1 MHQERTEHA
10 ITHPACT
17 EHAPRTTL
25 DRSLKALGPVGL
37 PPWQLLLACLLPLAL
52 CALLHMLAQR
62 GGPQA
67 QPGVLALERV
77 QIYAQ
82 GGLEPPPMLAPDGV
96 PRTLPLAPGR
106 QQVRQPLWLLLP
118 FELAQT
124 PQDVWTLRVA
134 HRRQLLV
141 YLNGRL
147 LGQSVPP
154 AQIDQ
159 RSPELKLGQQTLHLN
174 VPPDWLQPGPQLVQ
188 LRLGAADSPSV
199 VSVHLGPASAV
210 AQLDHQRDI
219 LTALRTTT
227 ALGALVVGL
236 FLIGIWLAHREA
248 LAYALAGAHLLLLAL
263 LLSPYLLAHQP
274 LPSPWWRML
283 LDVADVGAK
292 ALLLATVVRL
302 ARPHDAWGLR
312 VAWAYAVAGVLVD
325 GAAAALD
332 QPWTDFSSPWPW
344 WALGSRFAV
353 LGLAVV
359 LALRALARQP
369 RGDRFAT
376 ASLVGLSW
384 VLWTYVS
391 WFALVSPQHFS
402 VVDLNV
408 VGHAAWVL
416 WMGSL
421 LYRHF
426 VQTARRERVLRQEAN
441 EALAQRTRELQDSF
455 AALQASERLR
465 LAAAERERLLQEM
478 HDGLGSLLMTAK
490 MSAQTGQM
498 SGPEMATAL
507 DSCIQELRLTV
518 DTLSV
523 ADGDLGL
530 LLASVR
536 HRSEAGLRAA
546 GLALVWQVAEAPC
559 LPVLQGSGGR
569 ELVRILQE
577 GLSNVLH
584 HAQATRVTLKSEASP
599 DGQHIVVSLVDNGRG
614 LPGGRPP
621 QGGRGTRN
629 MLHRAQRLGAG
640 LSWQSPANGQ
650 LPGLGGP
657 GTELRIELPLQ
668 ALAAVPAPR

>member
-1 MHQERTEHA
+1 MHLPGRAQGLQA
-10 ITHPACT
+10 AGAAPGC
-17 EHAPRTTL
+17 HAPRKTL
-25 DRSLKALGPVGL
+25 DRTFKALGPAAL

-52 CALLHMLAQR
+52 CAGLHLLAQR
-62 GGPQA
+62 GQA
-67 QPGVLALERV
+67 QVQPGVLALEQARL
-77 QIYAQ
+77 YTQ
-82 GGLEPPPMLAPDGV
+82 GGLEPPQMLSPDGV
-96 PRTLPLAPGR
+96 PQALPLAPGR
-106 QQVRQPLWLLLP
+106 QDVRQPLWLLLP
-118 FELAQT
+118 FELAET
-124 PQDVWTLRVA
+124 PEDVWTLRVA

-147 LGQSVPP
+147 LGQTVPL

-159 RSPELKLGQQTLHLN
+159 RSPELKLGQQTLRLN
-174 VPPDWLQPGPQLVQ
+174 VPPDWLQPGPQLLQ
-188 LRLGAADSPSV
+188 LRLSAADSPSV
-199 VSVHLGPASAV
+199 VSVHLGPALAV
-210 AQLDHQRDI
+210 AQLDRQRDI
-219 LTALRTTT
+219 LTALRTAT

-236 FLIGIWLAHREA
+236 FLIAIWLAHREA

-312 VAWAYAVAGVLVD
+312 VAGAYAVLGTLVD

-332 QPWTDFSSPWPW
+332 QPWNDFSSPWPW

-353 LGLAVV
+353 LGLAAL

-376 ASLVGLSW
+376 ATLVGLSW
-384 VLWTYVS
+384 ALWTYVS
-391 WFALVSPQHFS
+391 WFALVAPQHFS

-426 VQTARRERVLRQEAN
+426 VQTARRERVLRQEAD

-455 AALQASERLR
+455 TALQASERQR
-465 LAAAERERLLQEM
+465 MAAVERERLLQEM
-478 HDGLGSLLMTAK
+478 HDGLGSQLMTAK

-507 DSCIQELRLTV
+507 DSCIQEMRLTV

-536 HRSEAGLRAA
+536 HRSETGLRAA
-546 GLALVWQVAEAPC
+546 GLTLVWQVADAPC

-584 HAQATRVTLKSEASP
+584 HAQATRLTLKSEVSA
-599 DGQHIVVSLVDNGRG
+599 DGRHIVVSLADNGRG
-614 LPGGRPP
+614 LPDGQPP

-629 MLHRAQRLGAG
+629 MLHRAQRLGAA
-640 LSWQSPANGQ
+640 LSWQSPASGRV
-650 LPGLGGP
+650 PGLGGP
-657 GTELRIELPLQ
+657 GTELRIELPMQ
-668 ALAAVPAPR
+668 APAGA